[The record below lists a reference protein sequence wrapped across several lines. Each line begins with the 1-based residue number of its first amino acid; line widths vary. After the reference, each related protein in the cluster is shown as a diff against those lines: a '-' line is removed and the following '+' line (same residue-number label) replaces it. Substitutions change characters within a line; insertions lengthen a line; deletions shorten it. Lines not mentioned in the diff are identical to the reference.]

1 MWWPSNTYLPQW
13 MRNCHRLTTP
23 THAVPA
29 GAGRAGN
36 RVQSHPNSEATFLPP
51 LSKQEQQ
58 PPITSSGAVIGFM
71 HALPH
76 GFGLTLKL
84 IFAIHRV
91 QGGKPIKTHR
101 APKASSH
108 EIQKGKRGC
117 NYLFPSQLYHVE
129 MHVFPGAFRQP
140 KETATQGGGG
150 SAARF
155 SFLRD
160 HKKTGARVQWPEQT
174 RRTHQRLRLTG
185 GNREL

>member
-1 MWWPSNTYLPQW
+1 M
-13 MRNCHRLTTP
+13 
-23 THAVPA
+23 
-29 GAGRAGN
+29 
-36 RVQSHPNSEATFLPP
+36 QSHPNSEATFLPP

-129 MHVFPGAFRQP
+129 MHVFLGHLGSLKKQQP
-140 KETATQGGGG
+140 KEGEVQQLDSVFSGTTKKQAPEFSDQNKQG
-150 SAARF
+150 AHTK
-155 SFLRD
+155 D
-160 HKKTGARVQWPEQT
+160 
-174 RRTHQRLRLTG
+174 
-185 GNREL
+185 